1 MKWIVKTIVVQ
12 NINEKTTSGS
22 PGARTWLYRYTTVH
36 DTLDLSNNVYET
48 KRPNLC
54 RIIVIIHL
62 PVPQEL
68 IPGWFGHGNLPRFH
82 LINKGHWAGIGF
94 LRHGHLGV
102 CKCDNFDQI
111 ALNQCRHNHLRVA
124 PAAPRRMIAEQ
135 NIRRSDVPGFGNVF
149 ISVFLVHTRSF
160 GGPTRV

>member
-1 MKWIVKTIVVQ
+1 MKWIVEQLWCRTRPQ
-12 NINEKTTSGS
+12 TTS
-22 PGARTWLYRYTTVH
+22 
-36 DTLDLSNNVYET
+36 DTELSNNG
-48 KRPNLC
+48 RPNLC

-62 PVPQEL
+62 PVPQKL
-68 IPGWFGHGNLPRFH
+68 VPGWFGHGNLPRFH
-82 LINKGHWAGIGF
+82 LINEGHWAGIGF
-94 LRHGHLGV
+94 LRHGHLSV

-111 ALNQCRHNHLRVA
+111 ALNQRRHNHLRVA

-160 GGPTRV
+160 GGPTHV